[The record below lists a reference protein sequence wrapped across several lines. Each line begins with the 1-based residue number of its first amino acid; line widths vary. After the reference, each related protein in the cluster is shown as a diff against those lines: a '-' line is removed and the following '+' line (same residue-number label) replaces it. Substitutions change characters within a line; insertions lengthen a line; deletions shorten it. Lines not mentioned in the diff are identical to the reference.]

1 MVRMIDVKQ
10 KISKETAFGW
20 ILWQS
25 LWSHTSVLLCVTFGV
40 VRLCSLT
47 FYGTV
52 CFESNKVKLK
62 LSFLC
67 IVQYIYSL
75 KQVSINNSQT
85 TKESIPCL
93 NKIMDRKSVSAC
105 VSYKW
110 QITMYSHSGGF
121 SRHDFVIHKSLI
133 GTCYNKFVRH
143 KWPWLCPQTSKF
155 S

>member
-1 MVRMIDVKQ
+1 MDFVTVFVKSYFGTLMRHVWSGPLVFID
-10 KISKETAFGW
+10 
-20 ILWQS
+20 ILWNS
-25 LWSHTSVLLCVTFGV
+25 
-40 VRLCSLT
+40 
-47 FYGTV
+47 
-52 CFESNKVKLK
+52 CFESNKLKLK

-75 KQVSINNSQT
+75 KQVSIKNSQT

-105 VSYKW
+105 VSYKC

-143 KWPWLCPQTSKF
+143 K
-155 S
+155 